1 MINHMINVIMLKCM
15 NNRHKTIQKA
25 NISTSPMK
33 RRADI
38 LIIVVPE
45 TGLEPVRHYALPP
58 QGSVST
64 NFTTRAQGLNFMAFL
79 IAYNA

>member
-1 MINHMINVIMLKCM
+1 M
-15 NNRHKTIQKA
+15 NNRHKIIQKQ
-25 NISTSPMK
+25 ISARPLME

-64 NFTTRAQGLNFMAFL
+64 NFTTRAQGLNFVAFL

>member
-1 MINHMINVIMLKCM
+1 
-15 NNRHKTIQKA
+15 
-25 NISTSPMK
+25 MK

-64 NFTTRAQGLNFMAFL
+64 NFTTRAQGLNFVAFL
-79 IAYNA
+79 IAYNT

>member
-1 MINHMINVIMLKCM
+1 
-15 NNRHKTIQKA
+15 
-25 NISTSPMK
+25 MK

-64 NFTTRAQGLNFMAFL
+64 NFTTRAQGLNFMTFL

>member
-1 MINHMINVIMLKCM
+1 MLKCM
-15 NNRHKTIQKA
+15 NNQHKYTKA
-25 NISTSPMK
+25 NISTSPVK

-64 NFTTRAQGLNFMAFL
+64 NFTTRAQGLNFMAFS